1 MAVGKSGERAD
12 RDRLSIAIGG
22 VQVAA
27 EGEVVPGYDEAPVAR
42 HLKGAEIDIEVDVGI
57 GRGRAT
63 VWPCD
68 LTHGYISINAASRS
82 QRLGG
87 RVQRCRA
94 GRRRTGAG
102 ERRA

>member
-42 HLKGAEIDIEVDVGI
+42 HMQGSEIDIAVDLGL

-63 VWPCD
+63 VWTCD
-68 LTHGYISINAASRS
+68 LTPGSISINAAYR
-82 QRLGG
+82 RH
-87 RVQRCRA
+87 
-94 GRRRTGAG
+94 RRTGRPHQTPPTQAKPTAG
-102 ERRA
+102 Q